1 MGSHGVANYKDL
13 APTEPFLSPAA
24 AGLDLHD
31 SRFPFWFLPLR
42 NAALLR
48 FVICHLSF
56 VIPPFLM
63 RFTRK
68 LPILLAALLTITFV
82 TGSPPVRA
90 QDASPTPTSSPSPA
104 VAAPTPIPLAK
115 VSSEAEAAFA
125 ELHQIDEDTAKDKAT
140 LDSTVSGLSNLT
152 TEIKARMT
160 EDNRILAANPS
171 LDLLFRLRTTWQTFG
186 DNLANAEQDLVQR
199 ASNLET
205 EITHL
210 SQMNQVW
217 QTTLQSG
224 PQVDIPPAVLQRVQ
238 SVAGEITKAQQGA
251 ESDRARVL
259 TLQSDLLLEDARIRS
274 AVGTI
279 ARAQSQALKD
289 LLVRDGQPIWTAP
302 GTLTNEWKTQSGETL
317 ASQWGAST
325 AFAQRLPSS
334 FILHVVF
341 IALCAILIQWLRSR
355 VRKLSEANPA
365 LQRAV
370 TILDLPIS
378 TAFVLSALLIP
389 SVYLQAPRWIQVVL
403 GATALIPTMLI
414 LRRLIHRDLF
424 PILYALIGM
433 FLVGDLRE
441 LTASLPAL
449 ARFFFLLQA
458 FGGFLFLVW
467 LLRSGKLAVTQAGT
481 TKRFSYALRIVARIG
496 LIVFPVAI
504 LANVLGY
511 INLGNL
517 LGICYIRSVF
527 LAAMLYVVIRVLE
540 GLIIL
545 LLQVRPLA
553 ALRGVQLHRE
563 MLHRRTCGVLE
574 FLAFLFWLNLMLNFF
589 GLRNPLLQRLGEALN
604 ANVAIGSLSI
614 SLGRILG
621 FALAVWASFLV
632 SKFLRFLLEEDVYQ
646 HFRLERGLPYAI
658 STMLHY
664 SILLVGFFV
673 ALGALG
679 IDLTKITILAGAFSV
694 GVGFG
699 LQNVINNFVSGLILL
714 FERPIKIGDVIEI
727 GGTLGEVRRIGI
739 RACVIRTADG
749 SEIIV
754 PNGSLISNQVTNW
767 TFSDRARA
775 VEVSVNIV
783 PGTDSQRIVD
793 LLKSVATNQPGI
805 AKEPAAQVYVVSFT
819 AGAITFQLRA
829 WTDRYRDWAQV
840 RSDLAVAIS
849 DALARE
855 KIGIA

>member
-1 MGSHGVANYKDL
+1 
-13 APTEPFLSPAA
+13 
-24 AGLDLHD
+24 
-31 SRFPFWFLPLR
+31 
-42 NAALLR
+42 
-48 FVICHLSF
+48 
-56 VIPPFLM
+56 M

-68 LPILLAALLTITFV
+68 LPILLAALLAITFV
-82 TGSPPVRA
+82 TGSPPVQA
-90 QDASPTPTSSPSPA
+90 QDASPTPSSSPSPA

-125 ELHQIDEDTAKDKAT
+125 ELHQIDEGTSKDKAT

-171 LDLLFRLRTTWQTFG
+171 LDLLYRLRTTWQTFE
-186 DNLANAEQDLVQR
+186 DNLANSEQDLVQR

-205 EITHL
+205 EITRL

-224 PQVDIPPAVLQRVQ
+224 PQVDMPPAVLQRIQ

-259 TLQSDLLLEDARIRS
+259 TLQSDLLREDARIRS

-302 GTLTNEWKTQSGETL
+302 GTLTSEWKTQSDETL
-317 ASQWGAST
+317 ASQWGATT

-334 FILHVVF
+334 FILHAAF
-341 IALCAILIQWLRSR
+341 IALFAILIQWLRRR

-370 TILDLPIS
+370 PILDLPIS

-389 SVYLQAPRWIQVVL
+389 SVYLQAPRWIQVFL

-458 FGGFLFLVW
+458 LGGFLFLVW
-467 LLRSGKLAVTQAGT
+467 LLRSGKLAVTQPGT

-540 GLIIL
+540 GLIIV

-574 FLAFLFWLNLMLNFF
+574 FLAFLFWLNLLLNFF

-604 ANVAIGSLSI
+604 ANVSIGSLSI

-783 PGTDSQRIVD
+783 PGTDSQRVVD
-793 LLKSVATNQPGI
+793 LLKSVAINQPGI
-805 AKEPAAQVYVVSFT
+805 AKEPAPQVYVVSFT

-855 KIGIA
+855 KISIA

>member
-1 MGSHGVANYKDL
+1 M
-13 APTEPFLSPAA
+13 
-24 AGLDLHD
+24 
-31 SRFPFWFLPLR
+31 
-42 NAALLR
+42 
-48 FVICHLSF
+48 CHLSF
-56 VIPPFLM
+56 VIAPFLM
-63 RFTRK
+63 RSTRK
-68 LPILLAALLTITFV
+68 LPILLAALLAITLF
-82 TGSPPVRA
+82 TGSPPVQA

-125 ELHQIDEDTAKDKAT
+125 ELHQIDESTSKDKAT

-171 LDLLFRLRTTWQTFG
+171 LDLLYRLRTTWQTFA
-186 DNLANAEQDLVQR
+186 DNLTNAEQDLAQR

-205 EITHL
+205 QITRL

-224 PQVDIPPAVLQRVQ
+224 PQVNMPSAVLERVQ
-238 SVAGEITKAQQGA
+238 SVAREITKAQQGA
-251 ESDRARVL
+251 ESDRTRVL

-302 GTLTNEWKTQSGETL
+302 RTLSTEWKTQSSETL
-317 ASQWGAST
+317 ASQWGATT

-334 FILHVVF
+334 FILHAVF
-341 IALCAILIQWLRSR
+341 ITLFAILIQWLRRR

-370 TILDLPIS
+370 PILDLPIS

-389 SVYLQAPRWIQVVL
+389 TVYLQAPRWFQVVL
-403 GATALIPTMLI
+403 GATALIPTILI

-433 FLVGDLRE
+433 FLVGDLRV

-458 FGGFLFLVW
+458 LGGFLFLVW
-467 LLRSGKLAVTQAGT
+467 LLRSGKLAATQAGT
-481 TKRFSYALRIVARIG
+481 SKRFSYALRIVARIG

-504 LANVLGY
+504 LANVFGY

-517 LGICYIRSVF
+517 LGICYIRSIF
-527 LAAMLYVVIRVLE
+527 LAAMLYVAIRVLE
-540 GLIIL
+540 GLIIV

-739 RACVIRTADG
+739 RACVVRTADG

-793 LLKSVATNQPGI
+793 LLKSVAVNQPGI
-805 AKEPAAQVYVVSFT
+805 AKEPAPQVYVVSFT

-829 WTDRYRDWAQV
+829 WTDRYQDWAQV

-855 KIGIA
+855 KICIA

>member
-1 MGSHGVANYKDL
+1 
-13 APTEPFLSPAA
+13 
-24 AGLDLHD
+24 
-31 SRFPFWFLPLR
+31 
-42 NAALLR
+42 
-48 FVICHLSF
+48 
-56 VIPPFLM
+56 M

-68 LPILLAALLTITFV
+68 LPILLAALLAITFV
-82 TGSPPVRA
+82 TGSPPVQA

-125 ELHQIDEDTAKDKAT
+125 ELHQIDESTSKDKAT
-140 LDSTVSGLSNLT
+140 LESTVSGLSNLT
-152 TEIKARMT
+152 TEIKARMA
-160 EDNRILAANPS
+160 EDNRILAGNPS
-171 LDLLFRLRTTWQTFG
+171 LDLLYRLRTTWQTFE
-186 DNLANAEQDLVQR
+186 DNLTNAEQDLAQR
-199 ASNLET
+199 ASNLDT
-205 EITHL
+205 QITRL

-217 QTTLQSG
+217 QTTLQSA
-224 PQVDIPPAVLQRVQ
+224 PQVNMPPAVLQRVQ
-238 SVAGEITKAQQGA
+238 SVAGEITKTEQAA

-259 TLQSDLLLEDARIRS
+259 TLQSDLLRVDARIRT

-302 GTLTNEWKTQSGETL
+302 GTLTSEWKTQSGETL
-317 ASQWGAST
+317 ASQWGATT

-334 FILHVVF
+334 FVLHAVF
-341 IALCAILIQWLRSR
+341 IALFAILIQWLRRR

-370 TILDLPIS
+370 PILDLPIS

-389 SVYLQAPRWIQVVL
+389 TVYLQAPRWIQVVL

-414 LRRLIHRDLF
+414 LRRVIHRDLF

-433 FLVGDLRE
+433 FLVGDLRV
-441 LTASLPAL
+441 LAASLPAL
-449 ARFFFLLQA
+449 ARFLFLLQTL
-458 FGGFLFLVW
+458 GGFLFLVW
-467 LLRSGKLAVTQAGT
+467 LLRSGKLAVTQPGT
-481 TKRFSYALRIVARIG
+481 TKRFSYALRIVAKIG

-517 LGICYIRSVF
+517 LGVCYIRSVF

-540 GLIIL
+540 GLTIV

-604 ANVAIGSLSI
+604 ANVAIGSLNV

-714 FERPIKIGDVIEI
+714 FERPIKMGDVIEI
-727 GGTLGEVRRIGI
+727 GGTMGEVRRIGI

-775 VEVSVNIV
+775 IEVSVNII
-783 PGTDSQRIVD
+783 PGTDSQRVVD
-793 LLKSVATNQPGI
+793 LLKSVAANQPGI
-805 AKEPAAQVYVVSFT
+805 AKEPAPQVYVVTFT

-829 WTDRYRDWAQV
+829 WTDRYQDWAQV

-849 DALARE
+849 DTLARE